1 MKKNLKI
8 LLSVTKK
15 TKKCKIRKAN
25 LWKTQPKESKLDGV
39 MYSLVTD
46 CLFNKDAK
54 FIINDS
60 EKVLTLRE
68 EFQQVKEGKNGRIN
82 IR

>member
-1 MKKNLKI
+1 
-8 LLSVTKK
+8 
-15 TKKCKIRKAN
+15 
-25 LWKTQPKESKLDGV
+25 